1 MTGRVRQ
8 GLAAL
13 CIAAALWIV
22 GASLGGLAADV
33 LTFAAVI
40 AGVLALLAI
49 AVGLV
54 RD

>member
-13 CIAAALWIV
+13 CVAAALWIV
-22 GASLGGLAADV
+22 GHALGGLAADV
-33 LTFAAVI
+33 LTFAAAV
-40 AGVLALLAI
+40 AAVLALAAI
-49 AVGLV
+49 AVALV